1 MTSRLIDTLTAPLRA
16 PFWLAGVLGTEKSF
30 LANPIIGSAYLNRLG
45 LHRARVRLAA
55 AMARRRRAA
64 MAARLDPADR
74 AAFDRDGFVV
84 KPDFLPPEA
93 FDALRRAVF
102 EGRHPAREMRQGG
115 AVTRMTPLSDPAL
128 APARAFAERADV
140 AALIGYAAGRAGAP
154 VMFVQTVFA
163 DPARGGVDPQTAL
176 HADTFHATG
185 KLWLFLTDVGED
197 DGPFVF
203 APGSHRLTPERLAW
217 EHAQSLTARGDARRH
232 HALGSFRIAPG
243 ELAALGYGAPR
254 RMTVKANTLIV
265 ADTYG
270 FHHRAPSPRPTTRV
284 EIHGYLRRNPFLP
297 WNGFDPAGLPGVRG
311 RQLDLYF
318 GWLDLR
324 RQHLGAAS
332 IWKDYGPVAV
342 DAPAAGRPR

>member
-16 PFWLAGVLGTEKSF
+16 PFWLAGVLGAEKSF
-30 LANPIIGSAYLNRLG
+30 IANPIIGSPYLNRLG
-45 LHRARVRLAA
+45 LHRARVSLAA

-74 AAFDRDGFVV
+74 AAFDRDGFVAR
-84 KPDFLPPEA
+84 PDFLDPEA
-93 FDALRRAVF
+93 FDALRRAAF
-102 EGRHPAREMRQGG
+102 SGAHPAREMRQG
-115 AVTRMTPLSDPAL
+115 ATVTRMTPLSDPPL
-128 APARAFAERADV
+128 GPARAFAARRDV
-140 AALIGYAAGRAGAP
+140 GDLLGYAAGRSGAP
-154 VMFVQTVFA
+154 VMFLQSVFA

-203 APGSHRLTPERLAW
+203 VPGSHRLTPQRRAW
-217 EHAQSLTARGDARRH
+217 EYDQSLTARDDARRH
-232 HALGSFRIAPG
+232 HALGSFRIAER
-243 ELAALGYGAPR
+243 ELSALGYGAPR
-254 RMTVKANTLIV
+254 RMTVRANTLIV

-270 FHHRAPSPRPTTRV
+270 FHHRAPSSHATTRV
-284 EIHGYLRRNPFLP
+284 EIHGYLRRNPFVP
-297 WNGFDPAGLPGVRG
+297 WNGFDLAGLPGIRG

-324 RQHLGAAS
+324 RRRLGAGS
-332 IWKDYGPVAV
+332 IWKDHGPMAV
-342 DAPAAGRPR
+342 DAAPAR

>member
-1 MTSRLIDTLTAPLRA
+1 MTSTLLDRLAAPLRA
-16 PFWLAGVLGTEKSF
+16 PFWAAGVLGMEKSF
-30 LANPIIGSAYLNRLG
+30 VANPIIGSPYLNRLG
-45 LHRARVRLAA
+45 LHRARVRIAA

-64 MAARLDPADR
+64 MASRLDPADR
-74 AAFDRDGFVV
+74 AAFDRDGFVA

-93 FDALRRAVF
+93 FEALRRAVF
-102 EGRHPAREMRQGG
+102 GGAYPAREMRQG
-115 AVTRMTPLSDPAL
+115 ATVTRMTPLSAPPL
-128 APARAFAERADV
+128 APARAFAARRDV
-140 AALIGYAAGRAGAP
+140 TDLLGYAAGRSGAP
-154 VMFVQTVFA
+154 VMFLQSVFA

-203 APGSHRLTPERLAW
+203 VPGSHRLTPKRLAW
-217 EHAQSLTARGDARRH
+217 EHRQSLTARDDARRH
-232 HALGSFRIAPG
+232 HALGSFRITEG
-243 ELAALGYGAPR
+243 ELSALGYGAPR

-270 FHHRAPSPRPTTRV
+270 FHQRAPSDHPTTRV

-297 WNGFDPAGLPGVRG
+297 WNGFDLAGLPGIRG

-318 GWLDLR
+318 AWLDLR
-324 RQHLGAAS
+324 RQHLGAQS
-332 IWKDYGPVAV
+332 IWKDHGPVAV
-342 DAPAAGRPR
+342 DAPPMH